1 MSSQSYEVE
10 KPKTKLLAA
19 HVLHEDCRGGPFLT
33 SLALSIPWLVAASL
47 QSLPLFMRLL
57 PMALCPH
64 LAIFHVRTPIV
75 LDVKVKAA
83 QLCPTLFDPRDYT
96 VHGILQATGHLPNP
110 GIEPRSPALQA
121 DSLPAEWVPSPYTC
135 PRPSSFTQA
144 LRRKGTREPREAD
157 LDLTRVFCFL
167 EPAPPTIFPRLH
179 LSCWMQVP
187 TTRVLWARPERPPD
201 RNVDPEGCFVHQKRS
216 LLGSCK

>member
-19 HVLHEDCRGGPFLT
+19 HVLHEDCRGGPFLS

-75 LDVKVKAA
+75 LDVKGKAA
-83 QLCPTLFDPRDYT
+83 QLCPTLCDPMDHA
-96 VHGILQATGHLPNP
+96 VHGILQARILEWVAFPFSKGSSPTKGSNP
-110 GIEPRSPALQA
+110 GLQHCRQILYQLSHKGNPRIL
-121 DSLPAEWVPSPYTC
+121 EWVAC
-135 PRPSSFTQA
+135 PFSS
-144 LRRKGTREPREAD
+144 
-157 LDLTRVFCFL
+157 
-167 EPAPPTIFPRLH
+167 
-179 LSCWMQVP
+179 
-187 TTRVLWARPERPPD
+187 
-201 RNVDPEGCFVHQKRS
+201 RS
-216 LLGSCK
+216 F